1 MSVRE
6 QDRFNGSDRFAGL
19 LAILLL
25 ALVILYFATQEN
37 EAKPKQAKPQPQQQ
51 VEEKYYII
59 HVNDD
64 GTIECPF

>member
-6 QDRFNGSDRFAGL
+6 DRFNGNGRFAGF

-25 ALVILYFATQEN
+25 ALVILYFYTKDK
-37 EAKPKQAKPQPQQQ
+37 EARPKQAKPQPQQQ
-51 VEEKYYII
+51 VEEKYYTI